1 MIVQIRG
8 QKFPT
13 VRAAAAAM
21 NVTEEAIYSALARGR
36 MDMVGLGTTKKR
48 PVTIEGVHFPTMAAA
63 AKALGFSASH
73 FKRIINSTN
82 VATIT
87 RLKAAAMQYRNGTHT
102 CPPCNHNCNEGR
114 NCPERNK

>member
-1 MIVQIRG
+1 MIVQIRD

-63 AKALGFSASH
+63 ARTLGFSSSH

-82 VATIT
+82 VATIERIKT
-87 RLKAAAMQYRNGTHT
+87 AAIRHK
-102 CPPCNHNCNEGR
+102 ESI
-114 NCPERNK
+114 K

>member
-1 MIVQIRG
+1 MIVEIRG
-8 QKFPT
+8 QRFAT

-21 NVTEEAIYSALARGR
+21 DVTEEAIYSALARGR

-63 AKALGFSASH
+63 ARTLGFSSSH
-73 FKRIINSTN
+73 FKRVIDSTN
-82 VATIT
+82 PATIERIKT
-87 RLKAAAMQYRNGTHT
+87 AAMQYRNGIRT

-114 NCPERNK
+114 DCPERNK

>member
-1 MIVQIRG
+1 MIVEIRG
-8 QKFPT
+8 QRFPT

-21 NVTEEAIYSALARGR
+21 DVTEEAIYSALARGR

-63 AKALGFSASH
+63 ARTLGFSSSH

-82 VATIT
+82 VATIE
-87 RLKAAAMQYRNGTHT
+87 RIKAAAIRYK
-102 CPPCNHNCNEGR
+102 ESI
-114 NCPERNK
+114 K

>member
-1 MIVQIRG
+1 MIVEIRG
-8 QKFPT
+8 QRFPT

-21 NVTEEAIYSALARGR
+21 DVTEEAVYSALARGR

-73 FKRIINSTN
+73 FKRVIDSTHP
-82 VATIT
+82 ATMERIKT
-87 RLKAAAMQYRNGTHT
+87 AAVRYRDG
-102 CPPCNHNCNEGR
+102 
-114 NCPERNK
+114 NK

>member
-1 MIVQIRG
+1 MIVQIRD

-63 AKALGFSASH
+63 ARTLGFSSSH
-73 FKRIINSTN
+73 FKRVINSTN
-82 VATIT
+82 VATIERIRT
-87 RLKAAAMQYRNGTHT
+87 AAIRYK
-102 CPPCNHNCNEGR
+102 ESI
-114 NCPERNK
+114 K

>member
-1 MIVQIRG
+1 MIVQIRD

-63 AKALGFSASH
+63 ARTLGFSSSH
-73 FKRIINSTN
+73 FKRIIDSTN
-82 VATIT
+82 LTTIA
-87 RLKAAAMQYRNGTHT
+87 RLKEKAQEYKTKLAEDTKQNA
-102 CPPCNHNCNEGR
+102 
-114 NCPERNK
+114 

>member
-1 MIVQIRG
+1 MIVQIRD
-8 QKFPT
+8 QKFLT

-48 PVTIEGVHFPTMAAA
+48 PVTIDGVHFPTMAAA

-73 FKRIINSTN
+73 FKRLINSTN
-82 VATIT
+82 PATIE
-87 RLKAAAMQYRNGTHT
+87 RLKAAVKDGI
-102 CPPCNHNCNEGR
+102 
-114 NCPERNK
+114 K

>member
-1 MIVQIRG
+1 MIVQIRD
-8 QKFPT
+8 QKFLT

-21 NVTEEAIYSALARGR
+21 NVTEAAIYSALFRGG

-73 FKRIINSTN
+73 FKRLINSTN
-82 VATIT
+82 PTTIE
-87 RLKAAAMQYRNGTHT
+87 RVKAAAMRYK
-102 CPPCNHNCNEGR
+102 ESM
-114 NCPERNK
+114 E

>member
-1 MIVQIRG
+1 MIVQIRD

-63 AKALGFSASH
+63 ARALGFSSSH
-73 FKRIINSTN
+73 FKRVIDSTN
-82 VATIT
+82 PTTIE
-87 RLKAAAMQYRNGTHT
+87 RIKAAAIRYK
-102 CPPCNHNCNEGR
+102 ESI
-114 NCPERNK
+114 K

>member
-1 MIVQIRG
+1 MIVEIRG
-8 QKFPT
+8 QRFPT

-63 AKALGFSASH
+63 AKALGFSSSH
-73 FKRIINSTN
+73 FKRVIDSTN
-82 VATIT
+82 PTTIE
-87 RLKAAAMQYRNGTHT
+87 RIKAAAIRYK
-102 CPPCNHNCNEGR
+102 ESI
-114 NCPERNK
+114 K